1 MAKKKTEEI
10 REPIIIE
17 SRIIS
22 SSWWGKAWCDNV
34 DNYADF
40 DNRLP
45 RGRSYVRSGCVVDLK
60 IEYGVIRALVQGSRP
75 KPYKININITPFTEM
90 EIKSFEDKCRN
101 NFESVEDFINGKFP
115 DSFKEYFTSS
125 SLNLFPKV
133 REMRFSCS
141 CPDWAVLCKHVA
153 AVLYGIGRKL
163 DDDPML
169 LLRLRGIDTASFSEK
184 IVNREAEK
192 LALSSSIKLP
202 PGRVMDMEEASLLFG
217 VDSYKES

>member
-1 MAKKKTEEI
+1 MAKKKTDEK

-17 SRIIS
+17 GRIIS
-22 SSWWGKAWCDNV
+22 SSWWGKARCDNI

-45 RGRSYVRSGCVVDLK
+45 RGRNYVRSGCVIDLK
-60 IEYGVIRALVQGSRP
+60 IDYGEIRALVQGSRS
-75 KPYKININITPFTEM
+75 KPYKLNINIAPFTEK
-90 EIKSFEDKCRN
+90 EIKSFEDKCKN
-101 NFESVEDFINGKFP
+101 NFGSVEDFINGKFP

-169 LLRLRGIDTASFSEK
+169 LLRLRGIDTASFSQK

-202 PGRVMDMEEASLLFG
+202 PGRGMDMDEASILFG
-217 VDSYKES
+217 VDRYKED

>member
-22 SSWWGKAWCDNV
+22 SSWWGKAWCDNI

-45 RGRSYVRSGCVVDLK
+45 RGRNYVRSGCVVDLK

-115 DSFKEYFTSS
+115 DSFKEYFTAS

-202 PGRVMDMEEASLLFG
+202 PGRGMDMEEASLLFG
-217 VDSYKES
+217 VDSYNEN

>member
-1 MAKKKTEEI
+1 MAKSKSEI

-17 SRIIS
+17 GRTIS
-22 SSWWGKAWCDNV
+22 SSWWGKAWCDNI
-34 DNYADF
+34 DIYADF

-45 RGRSYVRSGCVVDLK
+45 RGRNYVRSGCVVDLK
-60 IEYGVIRALVQGSRP
+60 IEYGVIRALVVGSRP
-75 KPYKININITPFTEM
+75 KPYRVQIDIKPFSDNEV
-90 EIKSFEDKCRN
+90 KAFEDKCRN
-101 NFESVEDFINGKFP
+101 NFESVEDFINGRFP
-115 DSFKEYFTSS
+115 DSFKKYFTSS

-133 REMRFSCS
+133 KEMKFSCS

-192 LALSSSIKLP
+192 LALSSSISLP
-202 PGRVMDMEEASLLFG
+202 PGRAMDMEEASLLFS
-217 VDSYKES
+217 VDRYQE

>member
-1 MAKKKTEEI
+1 MAKSKSEI

-17 SRIIS
+17 GRTIS
-22 SSWWGKAWCDNV
+22 SSWWGKAWCDNI
-34 DNYADF
+34 DIYADF

-45 RGRSYVRSGCVVDLK
+45 RGRNYVRSGCVVDLK
-60 IEYGVIRALVQGSRP
+60 IEYGVIKALVVGSRP
-75 KPYKININITPFTEM
+75 KPYRVQIDIKPFSDNEV
-90 EIKSFEDKCRN
+90 KAFEDKCRN
-101 NFESVEDFINGKFP
+101 NFESVEDFINGRFQ

-133 REMRFSCS
+133 KEMKFSCS

-192 LALSSSIKLP
+192 LALSSSISLP
-202 PGRVMDMEEASLLFG
+202 PGRAMDMEEASLLFS
-217 VDSYKES
+217 VDRYQE

>member
-1 MAKKKTEEI
+1 MANSKSEI

-17 SRIIS
+17 GRTIS
-22 SSWWGKAWCDNV
+22 SSWWGKAWCDNI
-34 DNYADF
+34 DIYADF

-45 RGRSYVRSGCVVDLK
+45 RGRNYVRSGCVVDLK
-60 IEYGVIRALVQGSRP
+60 IEYGVIKALVVGSRP
-75 KPYKININITPFTEM
+75 KPYRVQIDIKPFSDNEV
-90 EIKSFEDKCRN
+90 KAFEDKCRN
-101 NFESVEDFINGKFP
+101 NFESVEDFINGRFP
-115 DSFKEYFTSS
+115 DSFKKYFTSS

-133 REMRFSCS
+133 KEMKFSCS

-192 LALSSSIKLP
+192 LALSSSISLP
-202 PGRVMDMEEASLLFG
+202 PGRAMDMEEASLLFS
-217 VDSYKES
+217 VDRYQE

>member
-1 MAKKKTEEI
+1 MAKKKNNEI

-17 SRIIS
+17 GRTIS
-22 SSWWGKAWCDNV
+22 SSWWGKAWCDNI
-34 DNYADF
+34 DIYADF

-45 RGRSYVRSGCVVDLK
+45 RGRSYVRSGCVIDLK
-60 IEYGVIRALVQGSRP
+60 IEYGVIRALVVGSRP
-75 KPYKININITPFTEM
+75 RPYKIQIDIKPFNDK
-90 EIKSFEDKCRN
+90 EIKAFEDKCRN
-101 NFESVEDFINGKFP
+101 NFESVEDFINGRFP
-115 DSFKEYFTSS
+115 DFFKEYFTSS

-133 REMRFSCS
+133 REMTFSCS
-141 CPDWAVLCKHVA
+141 CPDWAELCKHVA

-192 LALSSSIKLP
+192 LALSSSLSLP
-202 PGRVMDMEEASLLFG
+202 PGRAMDMEEASLLFS
-217 VDSYKES
+217 VDRYQE

>member
-1 MAKKKTEEI
+1 MAKSKSEI

-17 SRIIS
+17 GRTIS
-22 SSWWGKAWCDNV
+22 SSWWGKAWCDNI
-34 DNYADF
+34 DIYADF

-45 RGRSYVRSGCVVDLK
+45 RGRNYVRSGCVVDLK
-60 IEYGVIRALVQGSRP
+60 IEYGVIKALVVGSRP
-75 KPYKININITPFTEM
+75 KPYRVQIDINPFTDNEV
-90 EIKSFEDKCRN
+90 KAFEDKCRN
-101 NFESVEDFINGKFP
+101 NFESVEDFINGRFP
-115 DSFKEYFTSS
+115 DSFQEYFTSS

-133 REMRFSCS
+133 KEMKFSCS

-192 LALSSSIKLP
+192 LALSSSFSLP
-202 PGRVMDMEEASLLFG
+202 PGRAMDMEEASLLFS
-217 VDSYKES
+217 VDRYQE

>member
-1 MAKKKTEEI
+1 MAKSKSEI

-17 SRIIS
+17 GRTIS
-22 SSWWGKAWCDNV
+22 SSWWGKAWCDNI
-34 DNYADF
+34 DIYADF

-45 RGRSYVRSGCVVDLK
+45 RGRNYVRSGCVVDLK
-60 IEYGVIRALVQGSRP
+60 IEYGVIKALVVGSRP
-75 KPYKININITPFTEM
+75 KPYRVQIDIKPFSDNEV
-90 EIKSFEDKCRN
+90 KAFEDKCRN
-101 NFESVEDFINGKFP
+101 NFESVEDFINGRFP
-115 DSFKEYFTSS
+115 DSFQEYFTSS

-133 REMRFSCS
+133 KEMKFSCS

-192 LALSSSIKLP
+192 LALSSSISLP
-202 PGRVMDMEEASLLFG
+202 PGRAMDMEEASLLFS
-217 VDSYKES
+217 VDRYQE

>member
-1 MAKKKTEEI
+1 MAKSKSEI

-17 SRIIS
+17 GRTIS
-22 SSWWGKAWCDNV
+22 SSWWGKAWCDNI
-34 DNYADF
+34 DIYADF

-45 RGRSYVRSGCVVDLK
+45 RGRNYVRSGCVVDLK
-60 IEYGVIRALVQGSRP
+60 IEYGVIKALVVGSRP
-75 KPYKININITPFTEM
+75 KPYRVQIDIKPFTDNEV
-90 EIKSFEDKCRN
+90 KAFEDKCRN
-101 NFESVEDFINGKFP
+101 NFESVEDFINGRFP
-115 DSFKEYFTSS
+115 DSFQEYFTSS

-133 REMRFSCS
+133 KEMKFSCS

-192 LALSSSIKLP
+192 LALSSSFSLP
-202 PGRVMDMEEASLLFG
+202 PGRAMDMEEASLLFS
-217 VDSYKES
+217 VDKYQE

>member
-1 MAKKKTEEI
+1 MARKETTEI

-17 SRIIS
+17 GRTIS
-22 SSWWGKAWCDNV
+22 NSWWGQAWCKNI
-34 DNYADF
+34 DNYADY

-45 RGRSYVRSGCVVDLK
+45 RGRSYIRSGCVLDLK
-60 IEYGVIRALVQGSRP
+60 IENGVIRALVQGSRP
-75 KPYKININITPFTEM
+75 KPYKVTINITPFTEK
-90 EIKSFEDKCRN
+90 EAKEFEDKCRN
-101 NFESVEDFINGKFP
+101 NFESIEDFLNGRFP
-115 DSFKEYFTSS
+115 DSFKEYFTSP

-169 LLRLRGIDTASFSEK
+169 LMRLRGIDTATFSEN

-192 LALSSSIKLP
+192 LALSSNIKLP
-202 PGRVMDMEEASLLFG
+202 PGRAMDMDEAALLFG
-217 VDSYKES
+217 VDNYSEA

>member
-1 MAKKKTEEI
+1 MANSKSEI

-17 SRIIS
+17 GRTIS
-22 SSWWGKAWCDNV
+22 SSWWGKAWCDNI
-34 DNYADF
+34 DIYADF

-45 RGRSYVRSGCVVDLK
+45 RGRNYVRSGCVVDLK
-60 IEYGVIRALVQGSRP
+60 IEYGVIRALVVGSRP
-75 KPYKININITPFTEM
+75 KPYRVQIDIKPFSDNEV
-90 EIKSFEDKCRN
+90 KAFEDKCRN
-101 NFESVEDFINGKFP
+101 NFESVEDFINGRFP
-115 DSFKEYFTSS
+115 DSFKKYFTSS

-133 REMRFSCS
+133 KEMKFSCS

-192 LALSSSIKLP
+192 LALSSSISLP
-202 PGRVMDMEEASLLFG
+202 PGRAMDMEEASLLFS
-217 VDSYKES
+217 VDRYQE

>member
-1 MAKKKTEEI
+1 MAKSKSEI

-17 SRIIS
+17 GRTIS
-22 SSWWGKAWCDNV
+22 SSWWGKAWCDNI
-34 DNYADF
+34 DIYADF

-45 RGRSYVRSGCVVDLK
+45 RGRNYVRSGCVVDLK
-60 IEYGVIRALVQGSRP
+60 IEYGVIRALVVGSRP
-75 KPYKININITPFTEM
+75 QPYRVQINIKPFSDNEV
-90 EIKSFEDKCRN
+90 KAFEEKCRN
-101 NFESVEDFINGKFP
+101 NFESVEDFINGRFP
-115 DSFKEYFTSS
+115 DSFKEYFISS

-133 REMRFSCS
+133 KEMKFSCS

-192 LALSSSIKLP
+192 LALSSSISLP
-202 PGRVMDMEEASLLFG
+202 PGRAMDMEEASLLFS
-217 VDSYKES
+217 VDRYQE

>member
-1 MAKKKTEEI
+1 MAKSKSEI

-17 SRIIS
+17 GRTIS
-22 SSWWGKAWCDNV
+22 SSWWGKAWCDNI
-34 DNYADF
+34 DIYADF

-45 RGRSYVRSGCVVDLK
+45 RGRNYVRSGCVVDLK
-60 IEYGVIRALVQGSRP
+60 IEYGVIKALVVGSRP
-75 KPYKININITPFTEM
+75 KPYRVQIDIKPFTDNEV
-90 EIKSFEDKCRN
+90 KAFEDKCRN
-101 NFESVEDFINGKFP
+101 NFESVEDFINGRFP
-115 DSFKEYFTSS
+115 DSFQEYFTSS

-133 REMRFSCS
+133 KEMKFSCS

-192 LALSSSIKLP
+192 LALSSSISLP
-202 PGRVMDMEEASLLFG
+202 PGRAMDMEEASLLFS
-217 VDSYKES
+217 VDRYQE

>member
-1 MAKKKTEEI
+1 MAKSKSEI

-17 SRIIS
+17 GRTIS
-22 SSWWGKAWCDNV
+22 SSWWGKAWCDNI
-34 DNYADF
+34 DIYADF

-45 RGRSYVRSGCVVDLK
+45 RGRNYVRSGCVVDLK
-60 IEYGVIRALVQGSRP
+60 IEYGVIKALVVGSRP
-75 KPYKININITPFTEM
+75 KPYRVQIDIKPFSDNEV
-90 EIKSFEDKCRN
+90 KAFEDKCRN
-101 NFESVEDFINGKFP
+101 NFESVEDFINGRFP
-115 DSFKEYFTSS
+115 DSFQEYFTSS

-133 REMRFSCS
+133 KEMKFSCS

-192 LALSSSIKLP
+192 LALSSSFSLP
-202 PGRVMDMEEASLLFG
+202 PGRAMDMEEASLLFS
-217 VDSYKES
+217 VDRYQE

>member
-1 MAKKKTEEI
+1 MAKSKSEI

-17 SRIIS
+17 GRTIS
-22 SSWWGKAWCDNV
+22 SSWWGKAWCDNI
-34 DNYADF
+34 DIYADF

-45 RGRSYVRSGCVVDLK
+45 RGRNYVRSGCVVDLK
-60 IEYGVIRALVQGSRP
+60 IEYGVIKALVVGSRP
-75 KPYKININITPFTEM
+75 KPYRVQIDIKPFSDNEV
-90 EIKSFEDKCRN
+90 KAFEDKCRN
-101 NFESVEDFINGKFP
+101 NFESVEDFINGRFP
-115 DSFKEYFTSS
+115 DSFQEYFTSS

-133 REMRFSCS
+133 KEMKFSCS

-169 LLRLRGIDTASFSEK
+169 LLRLRRIDTASFSEK

-192 LALSSSIKLP
+192 LALSSSISLP
-202 PGRVMDMEEASLLFG
+202 PGRAMDMEEASLLFS
-217 VDSYKES
+217 VDRYQE

>member
-1 MAKKKTEEI
+1 MAKSKSEI

-17 SRIIS
+17 GRTIS
-22 SSWWGKAWCDNV
+22 SSWWGKAWCDNI
-34 DNYADF
+34 DIYADF

-45 RGRSYVRSGCVVDLK
+45 RGRNYVRSGCVVDLK
-60 IEYGVIRALVQGSRP
+60 IEYGVIRALVVGSRP
-75 KPYKININITPFTEM
+75 KPYRVQIDIKPFSDNEV
-90 EIKSFEDKCRN
+90 KAFEEKCRN
-101 NFESVEDFINGKFP
+101 NFESVEDFINGRFP
-115 DSFKEYFTSS
+115 DSFQEYFTSS

-133 REMRFSCS
+133 KEMKFSCS

-192 LALSSSIKLP
+192 LALSSSFSLP
-202 PGRVMDMEEASLLFG
+202 PGRAMDMEEASLLFS
-217 VDSYKES
+217 VDRYQE

>member
-1 MAKKKTEEI
+1 MAKSKSEI

-17 SRIIS
+17 GRTIS
-22 SSWWGKAWCDNV
+22 SSWWGKAWCDNI
-34 DNYADF
+34 DIYADF

-45 RGRSYVRSGCVVDLK
+45 RGRNYVRSGCVVDLK
-60 IEYGVIRALVQGSRP
+60 IEYGVIRALVVGSRP
-75 KPYKININITPFTEM
+75 KPYRVQIDIKPFTDNEV
-90 EIKSFEDKCRN
+90 KAFEDKCRN
-101 NFESVEDFINGKFP
+101 NFESVEDFINGRFP
-115 DSFKEYFTSS
+115 DSFKKYFTSS

-133 REMRFSCS
+133 KEMKFSCS

-192 LALSSSIKLP
+192 LALSSSISLP
-202 PGRVMDMEEASLLFG
+202 PGRAMDMEEASLLFS
-217 VDSYKES
+217 VDRYQE

>member
-1 MAKKKTEEI
+1 MAKRKREI
-10 REPIIIE
+10 REPISIE
-17 SRIIS
+17 GRTIS
-22 SSWWGKAWCDNV
+22 SSWWGKAWCDNI
-34 DNYADF
+34 DIYADF

-60 IEYGVIRALVQGSRP
+60 IEYGVIRALVVGSRP
-75 KPYKININITPFTEM
+75 KPYRVQIDIKPFSDNEV
-90 EIKSFEDKCRN
+90 KAFEDKCRN
-101 NFESVEDFINGKFP
+101 NFESVEDFINGRFP

-133 REMRFSCS
+133 KEMKFSCS

-192 LALSSSIKLP
+192 LALSSSISLP
-202 PGRVMDMEEASLLFG
+202 PGRAMDMEEASLLFS
-217 VDSYKES
+217 VDRYQE

>member
-1 MAKKKTEEI
+1 MAKKKNNEI

-17 SRIIS
+17 GRTIS
-22 SSWWGKAWCDNV
+22 SSWWGKAWCDNI
-34 DNYADF
+34 DIYADF

-45 RGRSYVRSGCVVDLK
+45 RGRSYVRSGCVIDLK
-60 IEYGVIRALVQGSRP
+60 IEYGVIRALVVGSRP
-75 KPYKININITPFTEM
+75 RPYKIKIDIKPFNDK
-90 EIKSFEDKCRN
+90 EIKAFEDKCRN
-101 NFESVEDFINGKFP
+101 NFESVEDFINGRFP
-115 DSFKEYFTSS
+115 DSFKEYFTSY

-133 REMRFSCS
+133 REMTFSCS
-141 CPDWAVLCKHVA
+141 CPDWAELCKHVA

-192 LALSSSIKLP
+192 LALSSSLSLP
-202 PGRVMDMEEASLLFG
+202 PGRAMDMEEASLLFS
-217 VDSYKES
+217 VDRYQE

>member
-22 SSWWGKAWCDNV
+22 SSWWGKAWCDNI

-45 RGRSYVRSGCVVDLK
+45 RGRNYVRSGCVVDLK

-115 DSFKEYFTSS
+115 ASFNEYFTSS

>member
-1 MAKKKTEEI
+1 MAKSKSEI

-17 SRIIS
+17 GRTIS
-22 SSWWGKAWCDNV
+22 SSWWGKAWCDNI
-34 DNYADF
+34 DIYADF

-45 RGRSYVRSGCVVDLK
+45 RGRNYVRSGCVVDLK
-60 IEYGVIRALVQGSRP
+60 IEYGVIKALVVGSRP
-75 KPYKININITPFTEM
+75 KPYRVQINIKPFSDNEV
-90 EIKSFEDKCRN
+90 KAFEDKCRN
-101 NFESVEDFINGKFP
+101 NFESVEDFINGRFP
-115 DSFKEYFTSS
+115 DSFKKYFTSS

-133 REMRFSCS
+133 KEMKFSCS

-192 LALSSSIKLP
+192 LALSSSISLP
-202 PGRVMDMEEASLLFG
+202 PGRAMDMEEASLLFS
-217 VDSYKES
+217 VDRYQE

>member
-1 MAKKKTEEI
+1 MAKSKSEI

-17 SRIIS
+17 GRTIS
-22 SSWWGKAWCDNV
+22 SSWWGKAWCDNI
-34 DNYADF
+34 DIYADF

-45 RGRSYVRSGCVVDLK
+45 RGRNYVRSGCVVDLK
-60 IEYGVIRALVQGSRP
+60 IEYGVIKALVVGSRP
-75 KPYKININITPFTEM
+75 KPYRVQIDIKPFTDNEV
-90 EIKSFEDKCRN
+90 KAFEDKCRN
-101 NFESVEDFINGKFP
+101 NFESVEDFINGRFP
-115 DSFKEYFTSS
+115 DSFQEYFTSS

-133 REMRFSCS
+133 KEMKFSCS

-192 LALSSSIKLP
+192 LALSSSFSLP
-202 PGRVMDMEEASLLFG
+202 PGRAMDMEEASLLFS
-217 VDSYKES
+217 VDRYQE

>member
-1 MAKKKTEEI
+1 MAKSKSEI

-17 SRIIS
+17 GRTIS
-22 SSWWGKAWCDNV
+22 SSWWGKAWCDNI
-34 DNYADF
+34 DIYADF

-45 RGRSYVRSGCVVDLK
+45 KGRNYVRSGCVVDLK
-60 IEYGVIRALVQGSRP
+60 IEYGVIRALVVGSRP
-75 KPYKININITPFTEM
+75 KPYRVQIDIKPFSDNEV
-90 EIKSFEDKCRN
+90 KAFEDKCRN
-101 NFESVEDFINGKFP
+101 NFESVEDFINGRFP
-115 DSFKEYFTSS
+115 DSFKKYFTSS

-133 REMRFSCS
+133 KEMKFSCS

-192 LALSSSIKLP
+192 LALSSSISLP
-202 PGRVMDMEEASLLFG
+202 PGRAMDMEEASLLFS
-217 VDSYKES
+217 VDRYQE

>member
-1 MAKKKTEEI
+1 M
-10 REPIIIE
+10 
-17 SRIIS
+17 
-22 SSWWGKAWCDNV
+22 
-34 DNYADF
+34 
-40 DNRLP
+40 
-45 RGRSYVRSGCVVDLK
+45 DLK

-202 PGRVMDMEEASLLFG
+202 PGRGMDMEEASLLFG
-217 VDSYKES
+217 VDSYKEN

>member
-22 SSWWGKAWCDNV
+22 SSWWGKAWCDNI

-45 RGRSYVRSGCVVDLK
+45 RGRNYVRSGCVVDLK
-60 IEYGVIRALVQGSRP
+60 IEYGVIKALVQGSRP
-75 KPYKININITPFTEM
+75 KPYRININITPFTEM

-115 DSFKEYFTSS
+115 DSFKESFTSS

-133 REMRFSCS
+133 REMKFSCS
-141 CPDWAVLCKHVA
+141 CPDWAMLCKHVA

-202 PGRVMDMEEASLLFG
+202 PGRGMDMDEASLLFG
-217 VDSYKES
+217 VDSYK

>member
-1 MAKKKTEEI
+1 MAKSKSEI

-17 SRIIS
+17 GRTIS
-22 SSWWGKAWCDNV
+22 SSWWGKAWCDNI
-34 DNYADF
+34 DIYADF

-45 RGRSYVRSGCVVDLK
+45 RGRNYVRSGCVVDLK
-60 IEYGVIRALVQGSRP
+60 IEYGVIRALVVGSRP
-75 KPYKININITPFTEM
+75 KPYRVQIDIKPFSDNEV
-90 EIKSFEDKCRN
+90 KAFEEKCRN
-101 NFESVEDFINGKFP
+101 NFESVEDFINGRFP
-115 DSFKEYFTSS
+115 DSFKEYFISS

-133 REMRFSCS
+133 KEMKFSCS

-192 LALSSSIKLP
+192 LALSSSISLP
-202 PGRVMDMEEASLLFG
+202 PGRAMDMEEASLLFS
-217 VDSYKES
+217 VDRYQE